1 VPLAVELMGGA
12 EDPRSNCVDLLD
24 RSIAALPEGVEQIRC
39 RWDAGYFAGQLAH
52 ACIERGVEFAIGAKR
67 TRPVIAAA
75 QKVPDHRTEG
85 LRSHYSRIW
94 V

>member
-1 VPLAVELMGGA
+1 VVPVQSDA

-52 ACIERGVEFAIGAKR
+52 ACIEGGWSSRS
-67 TRPVIAAA
+67 
-75 QKVPDHRTEG
+75 VPNAPAR
-85 LRSHYSRIW
+85 
-94 V
+94 